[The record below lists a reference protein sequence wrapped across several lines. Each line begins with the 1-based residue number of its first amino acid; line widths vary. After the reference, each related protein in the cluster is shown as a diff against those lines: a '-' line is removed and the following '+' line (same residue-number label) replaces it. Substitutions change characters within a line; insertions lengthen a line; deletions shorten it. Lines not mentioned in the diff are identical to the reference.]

1 MIGMAHVWN
10 GVPLYY
16 DACNEFGLC
25 AAGLNFPHLAAYHP
39 PVAGKRNIAS
49 FELIPF
55 ILGQCKTVKEAI
67 HLLQCVNVTHD
78 AVAEHLPPTPLHWL
92 IGDQRGAVCIEP
104 MAEGILLHDAP
115 VGVMTNAPAYPE
127 QMSRLSDFMLLSP
140 AAPVNRLCPQVQ
152 LSPHSRGAGALGL
165 PGDFSSASRFVRAVF
180 CQSHTVHE
188 DSADKEILRFFHVLD
203 SVSIPLG
210 CSQSETGRPVC
221 TIYAGCIDT
230 ALLTYY
236 YTTYDCRTPRHVTMT
251 EENMEGAELSRVNV
265 ATSFITT

>member
-1 MIGMAHVWN
+1 
-10 GVPLYY
+10 
-16 DACNEFGLC
+16 
-25 AAGLNFPHLAAYHP
+25 LNFPHLAAYHP
-39 PVAGKRNIAS
+39 PVAGKRNVAS

-67 HLLQCVNVTHD
+67 HLLQCMNVTHD

-104 MAEGILLHDAP
+104 MAEGLLLHDAP